1 MKSVSGGFL
10 AVLGYKIVD
19 FFTNKTTSTLIVSS
33 VFLGIFLLLPIDIR
47 IPYSIYKV
55 VVSEDVV
62 VILNTIALFF
72 PVNFILACFLF
83 IMLCRH
89 AHFLYKI
96 YCSIASWLMKGLGQ

>member
-1 MKSVSGGFL
+1 MSAFL
-10 AVLGYKIVD
+10 TVLGVKIVD

-33 VFLGIFLLLPIDIR
+33 IFLGIFFLLPIDIR
-47 IPYSIYKV
+47 IPYSIFKV

-62 VILNTIALFF
+62 MILNTIAMFF

-89 AHFLYKI
+89 AHFIYKV
-96 YCSIASWLMKGLGQ
+96 YCAVASWLMKGLGQ